1 MLTEPKP
8 MQEIHEIREKL
19 YEENKNLTHKE
30 HIDKVHK
37 EAEEIKKK
45 YGLVL
50 KTRASAYLDEFP
62 DEDEYKIA
70 KTYKEIQIAD
80 KKLLKEYGCHTSKK
94 LPPYKEK

>member
-50 KTRASAYLDEFP
+50 KTRA
-62 DEDEYKIA
+62 
-70 KTYKEIQIAD
+70 
-80 KKLLKEYGCHTSKK
+80 HTA
-94 LPPYKEK
+94 